1 MPKFREGR
9 SSYTQKTGD
18 TGSGQSGKTLQDL
31 MKERGVTM
39 KSPDSALAQIM
50 RRLPLA
56 SIVIPTKAGDGTR
69 GKDQD
74 MDTKKIL
81 SILKKRKEK

>member
-9 SSYTQKTGD
+9 SGYGMKTGD
-18 TGSGQSGKTLQDL
+18 TGMGQGGKTLEQL

-39 KSPDSALAQIM
+39 KSPDSALAKIV

-56 SIVIPTKAGDGTR
+56 SVFVPDEVGDGTR

-74 MDTKKIL
+74 IDEKKIRN
-81 SILKKRKEK
+81 ILKGR

>member
-18 TGSGQSGKTLQDL
+18 TGSGQGGKTLQDL
-31 MKERGVTM
+31 MKEKGVTM
-39 KSPDSALAQIM
+39 KSPDSAIAQIM

-56 SIVIPTKAGDGTR
+56 SIVIPTQTGDGTR
-69 GKDQD
+69 GKSQD
-74 MDTKKIL
+74 IDEGKIL
-81 SILKKRKEK
+81 SIMRKRK